1 MRILVAAERVGPA
14 GGMERYLDVVLPGLA
29 ARGATVHVV
38 AREITP
44 TAAEGATSAVG
55 SGAAIAPGITVE
67 RVAWSDEHDEPDD
80 AARAA
85 TAKVLAGFAPD
96 LVLAQNVMDA
106 GVVEVLRAAPRLAYQ
121 AHDHR
126 PFCPNGDRVYPRSGR
141 NCIAPLGAACA
152 LHALLDGCA
161 YGPRPR
167 TLALIR
173 RRERLRDA
181 IAAADVTVVTSD
193 YVGAR
198 AIASGVPA
206 ERIALVPPPLP
217 DDAYADPC
225 GNATGASGKSASRT
239 VFFAG
244 RMVPQK
250 GLLSLVRALSRI
262 APERRPSLVAY
273 GDGPERVLASREAAA
288 RGVAMDAPGAA
299 SAGQVRAAIDA
310 ADVVAVPS
318 LWAEPFGLI
327 GIEAFARGRPVLAYD
342 GGGVRAWLADGING
356 LAVRTGDEAALAR
369 ALERLATDDALR
381 ERLGTRA
388 RAEAERYRLQAVL
401 DQLLAT
407 ASLADPRSA
416 PPVVGRR
423 Q

>member
-29 ARGATVHVV
+29 ARGAAVYVI
-38 AREITP
+38 AREIAP
-44 TAAEGATSAVG
+44 PAEGATPAAG
-55 SGAAIAPGITVE
+55 SGAAIAPGIAVE
-67 RVAWSDEHDEPDD
+67 RVAWSDEHDEPDG

-85 TAKVLAGFAPD
+85 TAAALARFAPD

-106 GVVEVLRAAPRLAYQ
+106 GVVEALRAAPRLAYQ
-121 AHDHR
+121 VHDHR
-126 PFCPNGDRVYPRSGR
+126 PFCPNGDRLYPRSGR
-141 NCIAPLGAACA
+141 NCTAPLGAACA
-152 LHALLDGCA
+152 LHALTDGCA

-181 IAAADVTVVTSD
+181 IAAADVTVVASA

-198 AIASGVPA
+198 AAASGIPA
-206 ERIALVPPPLP
+206 ERIARVPPPLA

-225 GNATGASGKSASRT
+225 GNATGSADRCSNDATGGRRASRA
-239 VFFAG
+239 VLFAG

-250 GLLSLVRALSRI
+250 GLLSLVRALGRI

-273 GDGPERVLASREAAA
+273 GDGPERAVALREAAA
-288 RGVAMDAPGAA
+288 RGVEMDAPGPAA
-299 SAGQVRAAIDA
+299 ADRVRAAIDA

-327 GIEAFARGRPVLAYD
+327 GIEAFARGRPVVAYD
-342 GGGVRAWLADGING
+342 GGGVPAWLADGVNG
-356 LAVRTGDEAALAR
+356 IAVRTGDEAALAR
-369 ALERLATDDALR
+369 ALERLAADDALR
-381 ERLGTRA
+381 ERLGARA
-388 RAEAERYRLQAVL
+388 RADAERYRLRPVL

-407 ASLADPRSA
+407 AT
-416 PPVVGRR
+416 GG
-423 Q
+423 